1 MASTPSPEPPRWRQ
15 LAGLAL
21 VTGVLG
27 TVLLTADQLTRVQ
40 SAGEQ
45 GDTTMPRHHAVA
57 VTSGTPGP
65 VSIGFAQEM
74 SQHHEQALLLARFA
88 ELHASPVVQ
97 AWARDAA
104 HTQLREIGVMQG
116 WLMLWNAPEASDA
129 ALMSWMTRA
138 YAQSGQRNDDYE
150 RFISLCSSL
159 GTMPGQVST
168 QEFNHLASLRGKAF
182 DTQFLR
188 LMIRHHES
196 ALLMAQFANEHAEHE
211 LVRQLAATLIAT
223 QREEWL
229 WMWRMLGPSDAGA

>member
-1 MASTPSPEPPRWRQ
+1 MAPIRSPEATRWRQ
-15 LAGLAL
+15 AAGLAL
-21 VTGVLG
+21 VAVVLG
-27 TVLLTADQLTRVQ
+27 TGLLTADRLTRPG
-40 SAGEQ
+40 SAVEQ
-45 GDTTMPRHHAVA
+45 GGVVMTADTSAATASA
-57 VTSGTPGP
+57 TPGP

-88 ELHASPVVQ
+88 EVHGSAVVQ
-97 AWARDAA
+97 AWARDVA

-129 ALMSWMTRA
+129 ELMSWMTRA
-138 YAQSGQRNDDYE
+138 YAQSGQRNDEYE

-168 QEFNHLASLRGKAF
+168 QEFNHLAGLRGRAF
-182 DTQFLR
+182 DAQFLR

-196 ALLMAQFANEHAEHE
+196 ALLMAQFAHDHAEHE

-229 WMWRMLGPSDAGA
+229 WMARMLGPSDAGT

>member
-1 MASTPSPEPPRWRQ
+1 MASTPFPEATRWRQ

-21 VTGVLG
+21 VAGVLG
-27 TVLLTADQLTRVQ
+27 TGLVTADRLTRPGT
-40 SAGEQ
+40 AAAQ
-45 GDTTMPRHHAVA
+45 GGMVMAADTDTATA
-57 VTSGTPGP
+57 NATPGP

-88 ELHASPVVQ
+88 EVHGSPVVQ
-97 AWARDAA
+97 ARARDVA

-129 ALMSWMTRA
+129 ELMSWMTRA

-168 QEFNHLASLRGKAF
+168 QEFNHLAGLRGKAF
-182 DTQFLR
+182 DNQFLR

-196 ALLMAQFANEHAEHE
+196 ALLMAQFAHDHAEHE

-229 WMWRMLGPSDAGA
+229 WMSRMLGPSDAGA